1 MKTSENYPSQ
11 ENSSVDIF
19 TEIRYYIFF
28 WPWFLLS
35 IFLFSLGAYLYL
47 RYTNTIYQTSAT
59 LQVKDASSDP
69 PSFLTEGAGN
79 MFSFDKVKIDN
90 YIAQIGSKPNLAR
103 VSDLLDLQTQVYSVG
118 HIRKRLIFGT
128 DIPFKII
135 FKTEQTYESLS
146 LVLEASKGYLYV
158 DEDPIQF
165 DLSLPLETDDF
176 KIIVNTNKPKY
187 INNYQMS
194 RSNRYMA
201 VERLSK
207 NIGISGSSK
216 TGDNMNLNIQGF
228 NAKRNEA
235 ILNTLIEVAHKQQK
249 LDKQEIFALSIGFI
263 NNRLGSIKNEIDS
276 LTLQTTGFKSNNF
289 IFSPKAQTESALT
302 SLKNL
307 DQQQFNLTTQKA
319 LAKSLKKNLENQAD
333 FSLLPS
339 NIGLQSTNVNE
350 LVLSYNALVLERKNL
365 LTGATKKNLLVV
377 QISNQLSDLKT
388 NIFSSVDNYLSNIE
402 TSLTEYKDFK
412 NRTNS
417 EVSKIPELESTLIGF
432 QRSYQIAEKLYL
444 FLLERRE
451 EASISYES
459 TLPNTRVINYAHT
472 DYVPVKPKKQIIAM
486 AAVLLGLVLPFG
498 ILYLLKL
505 TDTKIHNRNELVK
518 LIPNIDIMGEVPFI
532 EDIHST
538 DDSRSILTETFRMIR
553 SNISFKLN
561 SDQSCKVI
569 LSTSNIKGE
578 GKTFTAFNIAASYV
592 ATGKK
597 VLLLGADLRNP
608 KLHIPMVIKRPIINK
623 GLSNLIANSSIEISS
638 DYLNSFNIF
647 NNNLDVLF
655 SGPIPPNPSEL
666 LGSVR
671 FVSLLDK
678 LKDSYDYIVI
688 DSAPL
693 MLVSDSLPLLKLA
706 DLVIYTLR
714 ADYTEIKIVSYV
726 NSLVKDKKVN
736 NIGVVF
742 NSVKSITKSYYKYG
756 YGYRYSY
763 QNKSNYGYGYG
774 YDQEKS

>member
-1 MKTSENYPSQ
+1 
-11 ENSSVDIF
+11 
-19 TEIRYYIFF
+19 
-28 WPWFLLS
+28 
-35 IFLFSLGAYLYL
+35 
-47 RYTNTIYQTSAT
+47 
-59 LQVKDASSDP
+59 
-69 PSFLTEGAGN
+69 
-79 MFSFDKVKIDN
+79 
-90 YIAQIGSKPNLAR
+90 
-103 VSDLLDLQTQVYSVG
+103 
-118 HIRKRLIFGT
+118 
-128 DIPFKII
+128 
-135 FKTEQTYESLS
+135 
-146 LVLEASKGYLYV
+146 
-158 DEDPIQF
+158 
-165 DLSLPLETDDF
+165 
-176 KIIVNTNKPKY
+176 
-187 INNYQMS
+187 
-194 RSNRYMA
+194 
-201 VERLSK
+201 
-207 NIGISGSSK
+207 
-216 TGDNMNLNIQGF
+216 
-228 NAKRNEA
+228 
-235 ILNTLIEVAHKQQK
+235 
-249 LDKQEIFALSIGFI
+249 
-263 NNRLGSIKNEIDS
+263 
-276 LTLQTTGFKSNNF
+276 
-289 IFSPKAQTESALT
+289 
-302 SLKNL
+302 
-307 DQQQFNLTTQKA
+307 
-319 LAKSLKKNLENQAD
+319 
-333 FSLLPS
+333 
-339 NIGLQSTNVNE
+339 
-350 LVLSYNALVLERKNL
+350 
-365 LTGATKKNLLVV
+365 
-377 QISNQLSDLKT
+377 
-388 NIFSSVDNYLSNIE
+388 
-402 TSLTEYKDFK
+402 
-412 NRTNS
+412 
-417 EVSKIPELESTLIGF
+417 
-432 QRSYQIAEKLYL
+432 
-444 FLLERRE
+444 
-451 EASISYES
+451 
-459 TLPNTRVINYAHT
+459 
-472 DYVPVKPKKQIIAM
+472 M

-505 TDTKIHNRNELVK
+505 TDTKIHNRKELGK